1 RVREGHPLIERA
13 DPDRLPS
20 PTREPGDREPAR
32 IGVLVREKEIDRALE
47 AEIERGE
54 PARAAK
60 VELIHAS
67 VREAGRAKLPHAD
80 PLDVQG
86 EHAALRLIQ
95 AADLLVRRGLSDGIV
110 PVDVEDDGDLS
121 LERRR
126 LVEERGDPQAGQRL
140 EAKL

>member
-1 RVREGHPLIERA
+1 
-13 DPDRLPS
+13 
-20 PTREPGDREPAR
+20 
-32 IGVLVREKEIDRALE
+32 
-47 AEIERGE
+47 
-54 PARAAK
+54 
-60 VELIHAS
+60 LIHSS

-95 AADLLVRRGLSDGIV
+95 AADLLVHRGLSDGIV
-110 PVDVEDDGDLS
+110 PVDVEDDGDLA

-140 EAKL
+140 EAKLSDAYTGSTIYRLDPLGPPLRLPPPLRLALQHSSFQNDTA